1 MMMINQVAKKVP
13 NLKIEYEV
21 DSRQQIADSW
31 PMVDSHNDHHDCND
45 DDYNNDDNNDDDDE
59 PKDYLLGEHIYE
71 KNSQGVFPLKV
82 FFPPKVFDDSLARA
96 DWGWQHN
103 IGLEQLV
110 DIMITNLR

>member
-45 DDYNNDDNNDDDDE
+45 DDYNNDDNNDDDDDDDE

-71 KNSQGVFPLKV
+71 KNSQGVWRLPCESRLG
-82 FFPPKVFDDSLARA
+82 LA
-96 DWGWQHN
+96 
-103 IGLEQLV
+103 
-110 DIMITNLR
+110 T